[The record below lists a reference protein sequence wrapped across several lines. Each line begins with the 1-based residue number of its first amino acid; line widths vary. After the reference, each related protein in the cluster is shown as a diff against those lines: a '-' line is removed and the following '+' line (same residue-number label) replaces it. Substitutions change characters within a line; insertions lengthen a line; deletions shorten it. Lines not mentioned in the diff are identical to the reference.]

1 MFKYPLFRV
10 IIGETDGGNKTFQAV
25 SFNKPVSVLWEQG
38 SIVPVKVGKIAG
50 GASKRRV
57 FL

>member
-1 MFKYPLFRV
+1 MFKYPPV
-10 IIGETDGGNKTFQAV
+10 IGETDAGNKRFEAV

-38 SIVPVKVGKIAG
+38 SIVPVKVGKIKG
-50 GASKRRV
+50 GASQRRV